1 MSLSKTKDI
10 SFSNDVGSR
19 EPQIAA
25 SMHSSPPET
34 RTRYIERKQTPYPF
48 RLSREHHSS
57 LSSLEVPQIAQT
69 AEISASPLHTSKVSI
84 FDTPTRVASRFLVKD
99 PSSIV
104 VESGPV
110 GEKPLFPSSTE
121 RAQSMQMCHPSKPG
135 GVWKR
140 YMTRG
145 AEPDLERLKR
155 QRVQKDETA
164 LSEDDDSGLRR
175 IEGIAQE
182 DELDRKDQLR
192 RELMGLFHNKTR
204 GNGYGNGRGSA

>member
-1 MSLSKTKDI
+1 
-10 SFSNDVGSR
+10 
-19 EPQIAA
+19 
-25 SMHSSPPET
+25 
-34 RTRYIERKQTPYPF
+34 
-48 RLSREHHSS
+48 
-57 LSSLEVPQIAQT
+57 
-69 AEISASPLHTSKVSI
+69 
-84 FDTPTRVASRFLVKD
+84 
-99 PSSIV
+99 
-104 VESGPV
+104 
-110 GEKPLFPSSTE
+110 
-121 RAQSMQMCHPSKPG
+121 MQMCHPSKPG

-140 YMTRG
+140 YMARG

-164 LSEDDDSGLRR
+164 LSEDDDSGLCR